1 MKYLVSCLLALSLL
15 SSCTVIEEQYYEPGY
30 YPPPPPRV
38 EVHPIQPPRQF
49 NNYHGH
55 SQDNN
60 GYRPAPGRR
69 VYQGH
74 ANTGGRPVVVNPR
87 PAQAQA
93 GVPQNVHGHH
103 SNNVPNNVHVH
114 PNTNNVHGHTN
125 NKGTVHGHG
134 GNTGGAVVIKKPQAR
149 TAPTHTQPHAAGHD
163 VQAPVAVQ
171 PSAGSDENGQVTVHG
186 HS

>member
-1 MKYLVSCLLALSLL
+1 MKYLVSCLIALPLL
-15 SSCTVIEEQYYEPGY
+15 SSCTIVEEHYDPGY

-55 SQDNN
+55 YQNNN

-74 ANTGGRPVVVNPR
+74 PNNGAPVVVNPR
-87 PAQAQA
+87 PQVQ
-93 GVPQNVHGHH
+93 GSVPQNVHGHN
-103 SNNVPNNVHVH
+103 SNNVPNVHGHPSTNAGNVHGH
-114 PNTNNVHGHTN
+114 PSTGNVHGHTN
-125 NKGTVHGHG
+125 NNGNVHGHG
-134 GNTGGAVVIKKPQAR
+134 DNGGSAVIVQPQAS
-149 TAPTHTQPHAAGHD
+149 TAPAQP
-163 VQAPVAVQ
+163 Q
-171 PSAGSDENGQVTVHG
+171 PSATGHAPQQAAAEESQVTVHG